1 MNAVDFKY
9 MKEGMV
15 ADLAAILVNDYGM
28 SPVQALDVL
37 YNSETYA
44 KLSNPATGLYY
55 QSSLYVFSILQDELR
70 LENVCKLSIQ
80 PLLYVSKNHPC
91 HPKKHLI

>member
-9 MKEGMV
+9 MKEGMA

-70 LENVCKLSIQ
+70 LENVCK
-80 PLLYVSKNHPC
+80 
-91 HPKKHLI
+91 